1 MHSLRTRKE
10 YKNLFSIE
18 SRKNKDIPTK
28 ENLVKLITDSTGNLL
43 ITLLILPLQRART
56 RMRVGKRE

>member
-18 SRKNKDIPTK
+18 SRKNKEIPTK
-28 ENLVKLITDSTGNLL
+28 ENLVKLITDYTGNLL
-43 ITLLILPLQRART
+43 ITLLILPLQRALM
-56 RMRVGKRE
+56 RMRVEKRE

>member
-18 SRKNKDIPTK
+18 SRKNKEIPTK
-28 ENLVKLITDSTGNLL
+28 ENLVKPITDSTVNRL
-43 ITLLILPLQRART
+43 ITLLILPLQRARM
-56 RMRVGKRE
+56 RMRVEKRE